1 MHLFQSIIDDIDSNP
16 GDTYGNHCQQAIFL
30 DLPQIVKFRAQLCTT
45 QTELVQ
51 TICTNSFFNHWWLV

>member
-30 DLPQIVKFRAQLCTT
+30 DLSQIVKFQLCTT
-45 QTELVQ
+45 QTELVH
-51 TICTNSFFNHWWLV
+51 TIRTNSFSNHW